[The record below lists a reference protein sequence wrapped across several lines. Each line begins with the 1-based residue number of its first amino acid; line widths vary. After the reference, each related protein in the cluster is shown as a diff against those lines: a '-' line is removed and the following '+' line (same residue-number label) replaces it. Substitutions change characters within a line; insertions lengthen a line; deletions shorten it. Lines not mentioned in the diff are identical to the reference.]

1 MRAAVLSDLH
11 VEFEAFDP
19 SPQARQADL
28 VILAGDIHNGVAAL
42 EWARRTFPGQRL
54 VQVAG
59 NHEFFGGC
67 WQRVM
72 EEMREA
78 ANALDIRLLEEDA
91 VVIDGVQFLGATMWT
106 DFRLFEAPGRPLQM
120 TADEAKPL
128 LQRRMIDFSLI
139 RFRDPGQGQEV
150 GQHVEHR
157 DEHGGEHRGEHRDK
171 HLDEHGRHSK
181 SGAGR
186 NPERVFTPDDSIAIH
201 RRSREWLARQLATP
215 FAGPRVVVSHHLPS
229 WRSVAPAFL
238 RAVSNASFASD
249 LDDLFGPVALWVH
262 GHTHHSFDYR
272 VGATRIVAN
281 PRGYRMKEGGFE
293 NPRFQPALLVDLP
306 G

>member
-42 EWARRTFPGQRL
+42 EWARRSFPGQRL

-78 ANALDIRLLEEDA
+78 ADLLDIHLLEEDS

-120 TADEAKPL
+120 TAEEAKPL

-139 RFRDPGQGQEV
+139 RFRDQGKGPGV
-150 GQHVEHR
+150 GHHDGPGDGPG
-157 DEHGGEHRGEHRDK
+157 DEPGDEPGAEPGGRHGG
-171 HLDEHGRHSK
+171 HSR

-186 NPERVFTPDDSIAIH
+186 IAERVFTPDDSISIH
-201 RRSREWLARQLATP
+201 RRSREWLAQQLATP
-215 FAGPRVVVSHHLPS
+215 FEGPRVVVSHHLPS

-249 LDDLFGPVALWVH
+249 LDELFGPVALWVH

-281 PRGYRMKEGGFE
+281 PRGYPMKEGGFE

>member
-19 SPQARQADL
+19 PPQTRQADL

-67 WQRVM
+67 WQRVIK
-72 EEMREA
+72 EMREA
-78 ANALDIRLLEEDA
+78 ADALDIHWLEEDA

-106 DFRLFEAPGRPLQM
+106 DFRLFEVPGRPLQM

-139 RFRDPGQGQEV
+139 RFRDPGYGQDV
-150 GQHVEHR
+150 GHHAEDEVEHG
-157 DEHGGEHRGEHRDK
+157 DEHF
-171 HLDEHGRHSK
+171 DEHGRHSM

-186 NPERVFTPDDSIAIH
+186 NGERVFTPDDSVSIH
-201 RRSREWLARQLATP
+201 RRSREWLARQLGTP
-215 FAGPRVVVSHHLPS
+215 FEGPRVVVSHHLPS

-249 LDDLFGPVALWVH
+249 LEDLFGPVALWVH

-272 VGATRIVAN
+272 VGATRVVAN
-281 PRGYRMKEGGFE
+281 PRGYPMKEGGFE